1 MKAFHT
7 IAIPHKDILD
17 GKLTMDVFA
26 ADLWEVKKKRG
37 PDEYKDSDTF
47 FRKTYLTQGLE
58 NLLNVVEKRL
68 GGGGGDPVIQIQTPF
83 GGGKTHAL
91 IAMYHKALKWNVKR
105 VVAVGTALSTEETLW
120 GLLEKQ
126 LTGKIKKF
134 SGQVAPGREAIRELL
149 EEQQPVLIMMDEV
162 LEYVTKSA
170 GVKVEESTLAAQTIA
185 FMQELSEAAGT
196 LEKVCMAITLPA
208 SIVEHYDQRAEELFQ
223 QLQKVSGRVEKI
235 YTPVQEDEITKI
247 LRRRLFG
254 DLNEQSTKDIVSK
267 FMEYSEKEG
276 ILPAGTEPSEYR
288 DRFLSSYPFAP
299 EVVDVFYHRWGS
311 FPTFQRTRGV
321 LRLLSLVIHSLKES
335 NKPYISLS
343 DIDLSNSEI
352 RQELLKHIG
361 AEFNSI
367 IAADITDVEAGSKK
381 VDGSLGNAYQGLKLG
396 SRTATTVFLYSFS
409 GGTEQGIT
417 QGEIKRCATTLD
429 NPSSVVAE
437 SVEQLSNTLFY
448 LQKSGD
454 KYFFSN
460 QPNLN
465 RIRLAKM
472 ENVKDSE
479 IVDEEEDLLRESAK
493 GGKFK
498 VFVWED
504 SSSNIPDSEELKLLI
519 LKIEDA
525 EKMKSILDL
534 KGRTPRVY
542 RNTIFFLYPLES
554 ERSGFVN
561 SIRRK
566 IADERI
572 ETDKSL
578 SLTDDQKKEIK
589 KEIKKVES
597 GLKESIRRF
606 YRIVAIPVKDGF
618 KTEDLGIPTYG
629 EKKGLTQEVYDRM
642 RIDGEVI
649 EKVAPLVI
657 KEKYLPEKDYV
668 LTEQLYQSSL
678 KTAGQTRPINK
689 DVFENGIAEGVLQ
702 GLFGLGELKD
712 DEPLCR
718 YFKERASVA
727 LTGNEIIISEDLS
740 KEQKKKEKEKEEE
753 KEKKPPVIDVVPD
766 KNPDTDKKPPEV
778 DKNKKDDKEEKPED
792 KQKSKEKITLKFKA
806 PKGKVSNIMGVMN
819 LLHSKFETLEVSL
832 NASDGEISEQ
842 DYQDKIEEAFMQ
854 AGIEVED

>member
-1 MKAFHT
+1 
-7 IAIPHKDILD
+7 
-17 GKLTMDVFA
+17 
-26 ADLWEVKKKRG
+26 
-37 PDEYKDSDTF
+37 
-47 FRKTYLTQGLE
+47 
-58 NLLNVVEKRL
+58 
-68 GGGGGDPVIQIQTPF
+68 
-83 GGGKTHAL
+83 
-91 IAMYHKALKWNVKR
+91 
-105 VVAVGTALSTEETLW
+105 
-120 GLLEKQ
+120 
-126 LTGKIKKF
+126 
-134 SGQVAPGREAIRELL
+134 
-149 EEQQPVLIMMDEV
+149 MMDEV
-162 LEYVTKSA
+162 LEYVTKAA

-196 LEKVCMAITLPA
+196 LEKMCMAITLPA

-235 YTPVQEDEITKI
+235 YTPVEEDEITKI

-254 DLNEQSTKDIVSK
+254 DLNEQSIKDIVSK

-288 DRFLSSYPFAP
+288 DRFFASYPFAP
-299 EVVDVFYHRWGS
+299 EVVDVLYHRWGS

-335 NKPYISLS
+335 SKPYIALS

-352 RQELLKHIG
+352 RQELLKHVG

-589 KEIKKVES
+589 KEIKKVEA

-606 YRIVAIPVKDGF
+606 YRIIVIPVKDGF

-649 EKVAPLVI
+649 ERVAPLVI

-718 YFKERASVA
+718 YFKERASVS

-753 KEKKPPVIDVVPD
+753 GKKEKEEEKEKKS
-766 KNPDTDKKPPEV
+766 DKKS
-778 DKNKKDDKEEKPED
+778 KDDKSSTGDGKGKEKKEESKD
-792 KQKSKEKITLKFKA
+792 KQKSKEKITLKFKV

-854 AGIEVED
+854 AGIEVKNQ